1 MSRVPGWYVGA
12 CWIVAIGLS
21 ICVGLSYREPRMLAL
36 FAAAAIATAALPTR
50 RFTAVI
56 GVLVG
61 LTGSVWAV
69 ALVQRGIAVEIGMRG
84 PGAIGMCSG
93 WMLIASG
100 LRAMFA

>member
-12 CWIVAIGLS
+12 CWIAAIGLS
-21 ICVGLSYREPRMLAL
+21 ICVGLTFREPALFAL
-36 FAAAAIATAALPTR
+36 FAAAAIATAALPAR
-50 RFTAVI
+50 RLTAAF

-69 ALVQRGIAVEIGMRG
+69 ALVQRGVPVEIDVRG
-84 PGAIGMCSG
+84 PGGIGIAGG

-100 LRAMFA
+100 LRAMFP